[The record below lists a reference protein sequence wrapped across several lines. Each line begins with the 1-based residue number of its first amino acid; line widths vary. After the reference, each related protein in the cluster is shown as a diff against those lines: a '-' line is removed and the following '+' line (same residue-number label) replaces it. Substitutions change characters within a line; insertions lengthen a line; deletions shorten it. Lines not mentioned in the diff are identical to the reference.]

1 MFLYFYNSVGIFKSA
16 AFERIATARSV
27 NLMLGMYFFSSISKI
42 TKDILPMKYCM
53 GIAKFR
59 GYSKRN

>member
-16 AFERIATARSV
+16 ALKLDARDV
-27 NLMLGMYFFSSISKI
+27 FFSSISKI
-42 TKDILPMKYCM
+42 TKDILPMKYCI